1 MAPNP
6 RIPAMLQLLKI
17 AIVVALAVFAYK
29 EWRKHAPGL
38 RGAEA
43 TAVAAGARASRFV
56 TLPASNF
63 GRSANVVVL
72 AAEGC
77 SEDAAQRADALTSE
91 LSRLGVPVTRAHDIR
106 FEQLDPRVDDVGQI
120 NAVMNGTLPVVLVRG
135 RARNNPTLDEVLAEY
150 RQRG

>member
-1 MAPNP
+1 VQ
-6 RIPAMLQLLKI
+6 QLLKI
-17 AIVVALAVFAYK
+17 AVIVAVVVFAYK
-29 EWRKHAPGL
+29 EWRQQASPS
-38 RGAEA
+38 RPAESAAAA
-43 TAVAAGARASRFV
+43 TRASRFV
-56 TLPASNF
+56 ALPTSNF

-77 SEDAAQRADALTSE
+77 SEDAAQRADTLASE

>member
-1 MAPNP
+1 MQ
-6 RIPAMLQLLKI
+6 QLLKI
-17 AIVVALAVFAYK
+17 AIIVAVVVFAYK
-29 EWRKHAPGL
+29 EWRQQASAP
-38 RGAEA
+38 RTAETA
-43 TAVAAGARASRFV
+43 TAAGARTSRFV
-56 TLPASNF
+56 ALPTSNF

-120 NAVMNGTLPVVLVRG
+120 NAVLNGTLPVVLVRG